1 MRLAVTNAALAE
13 SLRESD
19 ECKRAVTTNE
29 DASTR
34 SVEVIVGHQLAVL
47 VAEGIVRGIGVQ
59 SHGADSCELVSEV
72 QDERLLV

>member
-1 MRLAVTNAALAE
+1 MRLAVANAALAE
-13 SLRESD
+13 SLRERD

-47 VAEGIVRGIGVQ
+47 VAEGIVWGIGVQ
-59 SHGADSCELVSEV
+59 RHGADSCELVSEV